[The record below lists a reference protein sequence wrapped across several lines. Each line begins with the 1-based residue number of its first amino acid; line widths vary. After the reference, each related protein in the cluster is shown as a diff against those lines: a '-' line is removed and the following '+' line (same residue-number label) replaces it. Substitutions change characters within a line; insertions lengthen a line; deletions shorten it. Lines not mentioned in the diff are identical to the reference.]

1 MNRRKVLLIN
11 RKFQLSII
19 GWFALL
25 AAILI
30 SIYYFSM
37 YYFFSHITQQ
47 ATAAG
52 LAPDHVFFTYL
63 GQQQEL
69 MSKIFLLS
77 SVVAVVVI
85 FIGGLYLSQ
94 KVAGPLYRFTN
105 HLRAHSK
112 ANVTPVRF
120 RKGDYFPEIEEEFN
134 KYIER

>member
-1 MNRRKVLLIN
+1 MNRRKVILIN

-30 SIYYFSM
+30 SIYYSSM
-37 YYFFSHITQQ
+37 YFFFSHISQQ

-63 GQQQEL
+63 DQQQKL
-69 MSKIFLLS
+69 MTKIFLLS

-105 HLRAHSK
+105 HLKAHSK
-112 ANVTPVRF
+112 TNVNPVSF
-120 RKGDYFPEIEEEFN
+120 RKGDFYPEIEEEFN
-134 KYIER
+134 KFIER